1 MPRRKAL
8 RTTPLPPRWVSL
20 IRSVHPFPSSLVT
33 AVTIGIALLASDAPP
48 SGTVVALAL
57 GMLCF
62 QFAIG
67 LANDVIDAGEDAQS
81 KPWKAIPRG
90 VLPRKHAVAGV
101 AGLTGLGLVITSG
114 LPFGAWLIGLAG
126 LGCGLLY
133 DVQLKRT
140 ALSWLPLAV
149 AIPLVPVWVY
159 VSLDAWEQALWWVF
173 PIGAVLGLSLHLANQ
188 LPDVAA
194 EAGARGAAHRIG
206 ARRAMA
212 GSLGLYA
219 LAAVLASAVLFAT
232 ATVALGALVAFGA
245 LFTGSLASRSVAF
258 FGRDGFFGLLATS
271 SVVVGV
277 TFLAG
282 IG

>member
-1 MPRRKAL
+1 MPRRNAP
-8 RTTPLPPRWVSL
+8 RTPPLPPRWVSL
-20 IRSVHPFPSSLVT
+20 ARAVHPFP
-33 AVTIGIALLASDAPP
+33 ALLVAVVTTTIAFLAVDGPP
-48 SGTVVALAL
+48 AGTVAALAM

-67 LANDVIDAGEDAQS
+67 LANDVVDAAEDARS

-90 VLPRKHAVAGV
+90 VLPRRHAVAGV
-101 AGLTGLGLVITSG
+101 AGLTGLGLLVTSG

-126 LGCGLLY
+126 LACGLSY
-133 DVQLKRT
+133 DVQFKRT
-140 ALSWLPLAV
+140 ALSWLPLSV
-149 AIPLVPVWVY
+149 AIPLVPAWVY
-159 VSLDAWEQALWWVF
+159 VSLDAWSHALWWVF
-173 PIGAVLGLSLHLANQ
+173 PLGALLGLSLHLANQ

-194 EAGARGAAHRIG
+194 GAAARGAAHRIG

-212 GSLGLYA
+212 GSLGIYA
-219 LAAVLASAVLFAT
+219 LAAILASAVLFAT

-271 SVVVGV
+271 SAVVGV
-277 TFLAG
+277 AFLAG
-282 IG
+282 AG